1 MPAQAETPPVALEEV
16 IVTADL
22 RPLPSSRRPGGA
34 TVIAETDIRDGA
46 VVHLEELLP
55 QVPSLSWAGAS
66 SRPRYFQLR
75 GVGELEQ
82 YQGAPN
88 PSVGFLVDEIDF
100 SAIGMI
106 ATLFDVEQVEVL
118 RGPQGTRYGANAL
131 GGLIKL
137 KTREP
142 EARDS
147 FDARS
152 RLRRR
157 RAVDR
162 GRGGGR
168 RPAVAGTV
176 RRLARGAAPR
186 RERRLPRQP
195 PPRPRR
201 HQRPRRDAG
210 AAADPRSP
218 PKAAGRPTSG
228 SCTRISTTVMTP
240 SRSTTAFIRSP
251 TGRAA
256 MPSAPTAHSS
266 TSTAS
271 LGPLLGL
278 RSITTWADSDI
289 VASFDG
295 DWGNDVDWGDAGPY
309 DFFSQ
314 TLRGRR
320 ALSQDL
326 RLSGD
331 AGRWAWIAGAWWSEL
346 TETNHVTD
354 DGRYLDDA
362 FVAELD
368 SRYRATSTA
377 LYGQLEW
384 RPRDDTTLAAGLRVE
399 ERDADYRDSAG
410 VAFDPGDTL
419 WGGELTATRRL
430 GDAHSLWATIA
441 RGFRAGGFNIGPSV
455 PPERAEFDP
464 EYLWSAEAGWKARN
478 ASGSRTGDLN
488 VFYTRRE
495 HQQVATSLQLDPENP
510 LTFLFLTE
518 NAARGESWGLESSAA
533 IQATPAV
540 SLDAM
545 LSWMES
551 RFIGYFNGERD
562 LDGRAFAHAPEW
574 KAALGATWRH
584 PAGWMARLDLSARSR
599 LLFRHQPR
607 PARRFALPGQPPRG
621 LRGRALVGAGLGAQ
635 PVRRALPG
643 ARILLRERAAGLPD
657 PPVPAL
663 GRPAPGRGH
672 AALYIL
678 RSPHARRRRDE
689 PLSAHRRF
697 IPPILDFI
705 DRLKPHPGLAVVTN
719 SMSTQVSGE
728 FDAVFEALR
737 VEIAATSHATTA
749 PCSS

>member
-1 MPAQAETPPVALEEV
+1 MTAKWIPAYLFPLLAAATPSQAATPPVELEEV
-16 IVTADL
+16 VVTADL
-22 RPLPSSRRPGGA
+22 RPLPASRRPGGA
-34 TVIAETDIRDGA
+34 TILAETAIRDGA

-55 QVPSLSWAGAS
+55 RIPSLSWAGAS

-88 PSVGFLVDEIDF
+88 PSIGFLVDEIDF

-106 ATLFDVEQVEVL
+106 ATLFDVEQIEVL
-118 RGPQGTRYGANAL
+118 RGPQGTRYGASAL

-142 EARDS
+142 EARNS
-147 FDARS
+147 FDLEAGFGDDG
-152 RLRRR
+152 LWT
-157 RAVDR
+157 A
-162 GRGGGR
+162 G
-168 RPAVAGTV
+168 AVAGGALPLPELAGAWRAVLHRAVSDGFRDNRYLGRDDTNG
-176 RRLARGAAPR
+176 RDETQARLRIRLAAEGRWQADLGILHADFDNRYDAFAIDNSFHT
-186 RERRLPRQP
+186 LSD
-195 PPRPRR
+195 RPG
-201 HQRPRRDAG
+201 RDAQRSDG
-210 AAADPRSP
+210 AFLDV
-218 PKAAGRPTSG
+218 SG
-228 SCTRISTTVMTP
+228 
-240 SRSTTAFIRSP
+240 
-251 TGRAA
+251 
-256 MPSAPTAHSS
+256 
-266 TSTAS
+266 S
-271 LGPLLGL
+271 LGPSLGL

-314 TLRGRR
+314 TLRSRR

-326 RLSGD
+326 RLSAD
-331 AGRWAWIAGAWWSEL
+331 AGPWAWIAGAWWSEL
-346 TETNHVTD
+346 TEDNHVTD
-354 DGRYLDDA
+354 DGRYLEDA
-362 FVAELD
+362 FVIELD
-368 SRYRATSTA
+368 SRYRAASTA

-384 RPRDDTTLAAGLRVE
+384 RPREDTTLAAGLRVE

-410 VAFDPGDTL
+410 VAFDPDDTL

-430 GDAHSLWATIA
+430 TDLHGVWATVA

-478 ASGSRTGDLN
+478 ASGSRSGDVN

-533 IQATPAV
+533 IEATPAV

-584 PAGWMARLDLSARSR
+584 PAGWMARLDLSAEAGFYFDTSHDQRADSR
-599 LLFRHQPR
+599 FLANLRAGYEAERWSAQVWARNLFDERY
-607 PARRFALPGQPPRG
+607 
-621 LRGRALVGAGLGAQ
+621 
-635 PVRRALPG
+635 PVRGFFFENEPPDFPTRLY
-643 ARILLRERAAGLPD
+643 LRWGD
-657 PPVPAL
+657 PRQV
-663 GRPAPGRGH
+663 GVT
-672 AALYIL
+672 L
-678 RSPHARRRRDE
+678 RYT
-689 PLSAHRRF
+689 F
-697 IPPILDFI
+697 
-705 DRLKPHPGLAVVTN
+705 
-719 SMSTQVSGE
+719 
-728 FDAVFEALR
+728 
-737 VEIAATSHATTA
+737 
-749 PCSS
+749 

>member
-1 MPAQAETPPVALEEV
+1 MTIKWVSAFWLPLLAIAPAKAEAPPTPLEEV
-16 IVTADL
+16 VVTADL
-22 RPLPSSRRPGGA
+22 RPLPSTRRPGGA
-34 TVIAETDIRDGA
+34 TVIAQSDIRDAA

-142 EARDS
+142 EARES
-147 FDARS
+147 
-152 RLRRR
+152 
-157 RAVDR
+157 VDIEA
-162 GRGGGR
+162 GFGDDGLWTAG
-168 RPAVAGTV
+168 AVAGGALPLTELTGAWRAVLHHAASDGFRDNRHLDRADTNARDETQARV
-176 RRLARGAAPR
+176 RIRLAAEGRWQADLGILHADFDNGYDAFAIDNSFHTLSDRPGQDAQRSEGAF
-186 RERRLPRQP
+186 L
-195 PPRPRR
+195 
-201 HQRPRRDAG
+201 DVNG
-210 AAADPRSP
+210 
-218 PKAAGRPTSG
+218 
-228 SCTRISTTVMTP
+228 
-240 SRSTTAFIRSP
+240 
-251 TGRAA
+251 
-256 MPSAPTAHSS
+256 
-266 TSTAS
+266 S
-271 LGPLLGL
+271 LGALLDW

-326 RLSGD
+326 RLSAD
-331 AGRWAWIAGAWWSEL
+331 AGRWAWIAGAWRSQL

-354 DGRYLDDA
+354 AGRYLDDA
-362 FVAELD
+362 FVVELE

-377 LYGQLEW
+377 LYGQLQW
-384 RPRDDTTLAAGLRVE
+384 RPREDTTLAAGLRVE
-399 ERDADYRDSAG
+399 TRDADYRDSAG

-430 GDAHSLWATIA
+430 GAAHSVWATVA

-455 PPERAEFDP
+455 PPERTEFDP

-478 ASGSRTGDLN
+478 VSGNRSGDLN

-518 NAARGESWGLESSAA
+518 NAARGESWGIESSAA
-533 IQATPAV
+533 LQATAAI
-540 SLDAM
+540 SFDAM

-562 LDGRAFAHAPEW
+562 LDGRAFAHAPVW

-584 PAGWMARLDLSARSR
+584 PEGWMARLDLSGEAGFYFDTSHDQRADSR
-599 LLFRHQPR
+599 FLANVRAGYEAERWSVQVWVRNLFDERY
-607 PARRFALPGQPPRG
+607 
-621 LRGRALVGAGLGAQ
+621 
-635 PVRRALPG
+635 PVRGFFFENEPPDFPTRLY
-643 ARILLRERAAGLPD
+643 LRWGD
-657 PPVPAL
+657 PRQV
-663 GRPAPGRGH
+663 GVT
-672 AALYIL
+672 L
-678 RSPHARRRRDE
+678 RYT
-689 PLSAHRRF
+689 F
-697 IPPILDFI
+697 
-705 DRLKPHPGLAVVTN
+705 
-719 SMSTQVSGE
+719 
-728 FDAVFEALR
+728 
-737 VEIAATSHATTA
+737 
-749 PCSS
+749 

>member
-1 MPAQAETPPVALEEV
+1 MSSKRVSAFWLALLAAVPAQADTPLTPLEEV
-16 IVTADL
+16 VVTADL
-22 RPLPSSRRPGGA
+22 RPLPSGRRPGGA
-34 TVIAETDIRDGA
+34 TVIAQSDIRDGA

-106 ATLFDVEQVEVL
+106 ATLFDVDQVEVL

-142 EARDS
+142 EARAS
-147 FDARS
+147 FDLEAGFGDDG
-152 RLRRR
+152 LWT
-157 RAVDR
+157 A
-162 GRGGGR
+162 G
-168 RPAVAGTV
+168 AVAGGALPLAELAGAWRAVLHRARSDGFRDNRHLGRDDTNG
-176 RRLARGAAPR
+176 RDETQARLRIRVADEGRWQADLGILHADFDNGYDAFAIDNSFHT
-186 RERRLPRQP
+186 LSD
-195 PPRPRR
+195 RPG
-201 HQRPRRDAG
+201 RDAQRSDG
-210 AAADPRSP
+210 AFLDVN
-218 PKAAGRPTSG
+218 G
-228 SCTRISTTVMTP
+228 
-240 SRSTTAFIRSP
+240 
-251 TGRAA
+251 
-256 MPSAPTAHSS
+256 
-266 TSTAS
+266 S
-271 LGPLLGL
+271 LGPALDW

-295 DWGNDVDWGDAGPY
+295 DWGNDADWGDAGPY

-320 ALSQDL
+320 AFSQDL
-326 RLSGD
+326 RLSAD

-354 DGRYLDDA
+354 DGRYLEDA
-362 FVAELD
+362 FVVELD

-384 RPRDDTTLAAGLRVE
+384 RLHDDTTLAAGLRVE
-399 ERDADYRDSAG
+399 KRDADYRDSAG
-410 VAFDPGDTL
+410 VAFDPADTL

-430 GDAHSLWATIA
+430 GAAHSVWATVA

-455 PPERAEFDP
+455 PPARSEFDP
-464 EYLWSAEAGWKARN
+464 EYLWSAETGWKTRN
-478 ASGSRTGDLN
+478 ASGSRSGDLN

-518 NAARGESWGLESSAA
+518 NAARGESWGIEASAA
-533 IQATPAV
+533 LQAAPGI

-584 PAGWMARLDLSARSR
+584 PAGWMARLDLSGEAGFYFDTSHDQRADSR
-599 LLFRHQPR
+599 FLASLRAGYEAERWSVQIWVRNLFDERY
-607 PARRFALPGQPPRG
+607 
-621 LRGRALVGAGLGAQ
+621 
-635 PVRRALPG
+635 PVRGFFFGNEPPDFPTRLY
-643 ARILLRERAAGLPD
+643 LRWGD
-657 PPVPAL
+657 PRQV
-663 GRPAPGRGH
+663 GVT
-672 AALYIL
+672 L
-678 RSPHARRRRDE
+678 RYT
-689 PLSAHRRF
+689 F
-697 IPPILDFI
+697 
-705 DRLKPHPGLAVVTN
+705 
-719 SMSTQVSGE
+719 
-728 FDAVFEALR
+728 
-737 VEIAATSHATTA
+737 
-749 PCSS
+749 